1 MRSILLYIIILF
13 GCNRPSP
20 LRLSSANSYDNLYT
34 ALTNAKAGDT
44 IRISGTVD
52 CSNRKPLE
60 LRSSHVTLI
69 GGTLRSSTTYPTVTG
84 ALLVNYGSNNR
95 IIGTTFQGSDL
106 WANQYDE
113 IWTWAHYF
121 TGFLNYGDSTL
132 LKYCKFMSCG
142 RNGAWFYNLRACE
155 VDRSVFIGTVWQ
167 GTGYGLWAGSMDGG
181 SIRIHHSNFNRN
193 RVHIDGSG
201 HLTNIQIDS
210 CTFGAQTTFVPVQR
224 HDRSTS
230 RGIGGGSWRLIGCT
244 FLDSIE
250 PCRPTVPVQDTA
262 FITGNVFNWKACKS
276 NTPYGSYFCD
286 KPSDRVV
293 FEGNT
298 YKSPTPYT
306 TPIPTLDTATIVGIQ
321 FALKSSY
328 WQGLSPYTIRVMVD
342 SQVVYKSNASGKLSW
357 KRGWY
362 PVKIIPGIHTLSL
375 SVTVDSTVSDT
386 SRTELMI
393 WVDDLRVTMSNP
405 SGRWTSDPSFESGV
419 FYPNWNQIVSGVWSA
434 GIRSCDSF
442 TGVRCFQIRV
452 PFRSKVT
459 KGDMYTLYTGFT
471 I

>member
-1 MRSILLYIIILF
+1 MKYYPCLLLFILLS
-13 GCNRPSP
+13 CNRPSP

-44 IRISGTVD
+44 IRIVGTVD

-60 LRSSHVTLI
+60 LRASNISVI
-69 GGTLRSSTTYPTVTG
+69 GGTLRSNTVFPTVTG
-84 ALLVNYGSNNR
+84 ALLVNYGTGNK

-113 IWTWAHYF
+113 IWTWTHYF

-132 LKYCKFMSCG
+132 LRSCKFVNCG
-142 RNGAWFYNLRACE
+142 RNGAWFYNLKACE
-155 VDRSVFIGTVWQ
+155 VNGCTFTGIVWQ

-181 SIRIHHSNFNRN
+181 SIRIHHSTFNRN

-230 RGIGGGSWRLIGCT
+230 RGTGGGRWSLTGCT

-262 FITGNVFNWKACKS
+262 FVTGNVFNWKACTG
-276 NTPYGSYFCD
+276 NVPYGSYFCS
-286 KPSDRVV
+286 KPSDRVI
-293 FEGNT
+293 FARNI
-298 YKSPTPYT
+298 YKAAPFKPVA
-306 TPIPTLDTATIVGIQ
+306 PKDTSAVVAVQ

-342 SQVVYKSNASGKLSW
+342 SMMVYKSNASGKLSW

-362 PVKIIPGIHTLSL
+362 PVTLLKGVHTLSL
-375 SVTVDSTVSDT
+375 SVTVDSTVNDT
-386 SRTELMI
+386 TRTELMI
-393 WVDDLRVTMSNP
+393 WVDDLRVTLSKP

-419 FYPNWNQIVSGVWSA
+419 FYPNWNQIVRGVWSA

-442 TGVRCFQIRV
+442 TGVRCFQVRV
-452 PFRSKVT
+452 PFRSRVT
-459 KGDMYTLYTGFT
+459 KGDMFTLYTQVAL
-471 I
+471 